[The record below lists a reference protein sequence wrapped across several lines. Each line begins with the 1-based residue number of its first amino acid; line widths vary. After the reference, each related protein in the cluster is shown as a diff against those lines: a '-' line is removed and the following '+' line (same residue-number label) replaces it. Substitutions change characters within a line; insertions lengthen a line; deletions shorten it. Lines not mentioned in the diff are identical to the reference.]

1 MELKLPTPEQL
12 ETVYEADL
20 KVSFP
25 AAELKPLRIIQ
36 KMVEDGYYRPWCL
49 FDGKEIVGGVLF
61 YGWEPWLGAAG
72 LSVCLARFRNGGV
85 GGADAC

>member
-49 FDGKEIVGGVLF
+49 FDGKEIVGECFL
-61 YGWEPWLGAAG
+61 WLGAPGWA
-72 LSVCLARFRNGGV
+72 LLDYLCVSPHRYPGGE
-85 GGADAC
+85 